1 MADNTSDT
9 LDFLRKQRAAR
20 RSSSVAR
27 SPPASDASSSFAM
40 VREPAPT
47 TMLSSA
53 VGSVLI
59 GGGSGEEA
67 STPASVLSVLTD
79 SRSPFMDPLASST
92 SKGSAASALASK
104 TSTFFRLFFVTETD
118 FLANMFCGGI
128 VASTTFRN
136 GCICARPSKEC
147 TIKSHHKKSP
157 DFGANTVY
165 LQMYRIDDSSG
176 SPTSTTER
184 VIEHKICKI
193 KLDQDDMEN
202 DRIQESIEVH
212 NIKMSKIV
220 NGSKDEAIVIFNNF
234 AKEVATILEDLEM
247 IFDAEMLTSTK
258 SAVNTAKPAIDDR
271 DPFMSS
277 GWDDFGLVK
286 EETTRS
292 KNDGDDGFVQQEDK
306 KLMLEKVKDEDTADV
321 IKIFSELGE
330 QVFNQ
335 GKDLMHLQRTVV
347 EMEEKNA
354 ALQLEIDALKK
365 TKAGTQVVSTIVRD
379 VSFRKYLSSNTS
391 RVVATSTRELEQRI
405 AELEIE
411 HLDGFGTPT
420 QDVEELRTG
429 LKTFESK
436 LNAVMRKLKSLP
448 ATAPGHQAAGS
459 LPDVSSGTTA
469 GAFVGPVSTAVPMST
484 EVLDMMKLD
493 LDGLAAKVALVEAQ
507 VGNGDFVQVGDHTF
521 KSALEMQ
528 VFVQNHI
535 PSCSYECFVDI
546 VALMDTLKGTTVDD
560 ASHAST
566 EHSALKTK
574 YVSARELT
582 ISNSFSHYTPLTLCS
597 KSDSSDTVQI
607 ASVSSSLAKIKKYSD
622 WKGETSSSGFK
633 RWLTAELNNHKRSIK
648 NDITR
653 TLYNEHGLPTMGASL
668 ALDYLQKSCECIGE
682 LLNWTETFYSDLQDH
697 SNVPAAEAWDL
708 AMKCWLQF
716 FHELR
721 KVRCECSGM
730 SSANLGLHTDERRHI
745 ISQYLWT
752 MGRAIKVQ
760 EEFKSF
766 GFEEHPA
773 IATVINY
780 HLLKHS
786 VATHQLDDAV
796 SKFEK
801 KFKDL
806 DEKFASLNSWKSQT
820 ARTLANLSKTKPTK

>member
-1 MADNTSDT
+1 MADNTSET
-9 LDFLRKQRAAR
+9 LDFLREQQRAAR
-20 RSSSVAR
+20 RSSSSAAR
-27 SPPASDASSSFAM
+27 SPPASDASSSFAL
-40 VREPAPT
+40 VQEPAPT
-47 TMLSSA
+47 PMLSSA
-53 VGSVLI
+53 VGGVII
-59 GGGSGEEA
+59 GGGSGEEVTT
-67 STPASVLSVLTD
+67 SASVLSVLTD
-79 SRSPFMDPLASST
+79 SKSPSMEPLASST

-104 TSTFFRLFFVTETD
+104 TSNFFRLFFVAETD
-118 FLANMFCGGI
+118 FLANVFCGGI
-128 VASTTFRN
+128 IASTTFPN
-136 GCICARPSKEC
+136 GCFCVRPTQEC
-147 TIKSHHKKSP
+147 TIKSHLKKSP
-157 DFGANTVY
+157 GFHANTVY
-165 LQMYRIDDSSG
+165 LQMYRIDDSG
-176 SPTSTTER
+176 DSPRSTTER
-184 VIEHKICKI
+184 VIEHKICTI
-193 KLDQDDMEN
+193 SFDADDMQN
-202 DRIQESIEVH
+202 DRIQEAITTH
-212 NIKMSKIV
+212 NSKMSKIV
-220 NGSKDEAIVIFNNF
+220 NGSKEEAIAVFNSF
-234 AKEVATILEDLEM
+234 AKEATTILEELEF
-247 IFDAEMLTSTK
+247 IFGEEKEKKL
-258 SAVNTAKPAIDDR
+258 DDEDK
-271 DPFMSS
+271 DPFLHS
-277 GWDDFGLVK
+277 GWDDF
-286 EETTRS
+286 
-292 KNDGDDGFVQQEDK
+292 D
-306 KLMLEKVKDEDTADV
+306 EKPVVVKDEGKGGGVLSAVKNMSLSDEDAPDV
-321 IKIFSELGE
+321 IKIFTELGE

-335 GKDLMHLQRTVV
+335 GKELVLLQKTVMAL
-347 EMEEKNA
+347 EDNNTN
-354 ALQLEIDALKK
+354 LQLELNDLRNKSK
-365 TKAGTQVVSTIVRD
+365 GRETQVVSTIVRD
-379 VSFRKYLSSNTS
+379 VSFRKYLSTNTS
-391 RVVATSTRELEQRI
+391 KVVATTTRELEQRI
-405 AELEIE
+405 AELELD
-411 HLDGFGTPT
+411 HLDGFGSTSAE
-420 QDVEELRTG
+420 DVGELRSV
-429 LKTFESK
+429 LKTVETK
-436 LNAVMRKLKSLP
+436 LNAVIRKVKTLP
-448 ATAPGHQAAGS
+448 AGATSVQPAELPGN
-459 LPDVSSGTTA
+459 LRTPSGTG
-469 GAFVGPVSTAVPMST
+469 GAFTGGPVSTKVPVST
-484 EVLDMMKLD
+484 ELLEMMKHD

-648 NDITR
+648 NDIIR

-682 LLNWTETFYSDLQDH
+682 LLNWTENFYSDLQEH
-697 SNVPAAEAWDL
+697 SNVPAADAWDL

-752 MGRAIKVQ
+752 MGRAIKIQ
-760 EEFKSF
+760 EEFKNF

-796 SKFEK
+796 AKFDK
-801 KFKDL
+801 KCKDL
-806 DEKFASLNSWKSQT
+806 DEKLASLNSWKSQT
-820 ARTLANLSKTKPTK
+820 ARTLASLTKNTKANK